1 MTRYR
6 MDDGTVVDT
15 NNANQS
21 WDEDTRWDGRNH
33 ISLATGTQWDHQTLY
48 RSRKGRF
55 YLEHTSQWEGKTPS
69 AEWVSHR
76 TAVSWLMTNEH
87 KIPEDLLEVAE
98 SLSESWIREVLGSVS
113 NRVQICSMTGAS
125 GPI

>member
-21 WDEDTRWDGRNH
+21 WDEGTRWDGRNH

-98 SLSESWIREVLGSVS
+98 SLSE
-113 NRVQICSMTGAS
+113 
-125 GPI
+125 